1 MDVRDLTIATPPM
14 EDHMVNYTSKLSV
27 MAIGSL
33 VAISIYST
41 PAQAAPATTHNASPV
56 AESSTISA
64 VAAKPLPESVG

>member
-14 EDHMVNYTSKLSV
+14 EDDMVNNASKLSV

-41 PAQAAPATTHNASPV
+41 PA
-56 AESSTISA
+56 
-64 VAAKPLPESVG
+64 